1 MDIQKHLQLD
11 LLDNLPIGIC
21 VVDSK
26 YNIVF
31 WNDCLESWTN
41 FSRVDVLDKKLGH
54 LFPHFN
60 ETRYTRRI
68 DPILAGGPPTI
79 FSSQLHAH
87 LFPSRLP
94 NGKQRIFE
102 TIVSTVPSKIDYQ
115 YYALFAVKNFTELSY
130 RIMDHH
136 QIEKKILKEIE
147 QRKSVETEL
156 RRANAKILAQ
166 QKTVI
171 EEERLKVLLQMA
183 GATAHELNQ
192 PLMVLLGNI
201 ELLEMGSDDIEE
213 SKKYIANIN
222 EAGKKIS
229 AIVSKIQRVKNVTS
243 RPYAGDEMI
252 IDIHQ
257 EKTILHIE
265 DDPAAA
271 KLIQGFLKNTQ
282 YRHITLADSF
292 KSAKEL
298 LKKEDFDIILLDY
311 ILNDGDAFQ
320 VLDFI
325 RENHIHTPV
334 IIATGKGDESL
345 VSKLIRNGA
354 TDYLPKLKLNKE
366 TLIDSIEFV
375 LSKFYLIQGQE
386 KTSFLTEKNT
396 PAKKPDNPSN

>member
-1 MDIQKHLQLD
+1 MDIQEHRQLD
-11 LLDNLPIGIC
+11 LLDNVPIGIC
-21 VVDSK
+21 VVDSEYK
-26 YNIVF
+26 IVF

-41 FSRVDVLDKKLGH
+41 FSRVDVLGKKLGQ

-68 DPILAGGPPTI
+68 DPILTGGPPTI

-94 NGKQRIFE
+94 NGKQRILE
-102 TIVSTVPSKIDYQ
+102 TIVSTVPAESDHQ
-115 YYALFAVKNFTELSY
+115 YYALFAVKDFTELSY
-130 RIMDHH
+130 RIMGYH
-136 QIEKKILKEIE
+136 QIQKKILKEIE
-147 QRKSVETEL
+147 QRKAVETEL
-156 RRANAKILAQ
+156 RKANEKIIAQ

-183 GATAHELNQ
+183 GATAHEMNQ

-201 ELLEMGSDDIEE
+201 ELLEMSSDDIEE

-271 KLIQGFLKNTQ
+271 RLINGFLKNTQ

-292 KSAKEL
+292 KTAKEL

-311 ILNDGDAFQ
+311 ILNDGNAFQ

-325 RENHIHTPV
+325 QQNHIHTPV
-334 IIATGKGDESL
+334 IIATGRGDESL
-345 VSKLIRNGA
+345 VSKLIRSGA
-354 TDYLPKLKLNKE
+354 TDYLPKLKLNKK

-386 KTSFLTEKNT
+386 KTTFMTENIVS
-396 PAKKPDNPSN
+396 KKAPDTPSN